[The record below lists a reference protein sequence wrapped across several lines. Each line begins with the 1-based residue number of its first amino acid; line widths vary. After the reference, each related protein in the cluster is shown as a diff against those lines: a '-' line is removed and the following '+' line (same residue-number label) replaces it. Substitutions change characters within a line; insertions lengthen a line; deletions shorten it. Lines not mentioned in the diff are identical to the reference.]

1 MVVLIVDQPVIP
13 MFSDHPEER
22 VEMLT
27 FKDHK
32 KDQAVTQI
40 SVVHQKVQI
49 QGNRITVLQ
58 GIQVIVTQQGLQ
70 VFVDLPKIDLTF
82 NDHPADPAV
91 QIQEVRGDQEI
102 VKEEEIDQYTEQ
114 FMINC

>member
-1 MVVLIVDQPVIP
+1 
-13 MFSDHPEER
+13 MFSDHQEER

-32 KDQAVTQI
+32 KDLAVTQI
-40 SVVHQKVQI
+40 SVVHQIVQT

-58 GIQVIVTQQGLQ
+58 GIQVIVTPQGLQ

-82 NDHPADPAV
+82 NDRPADPAV
-91 QIQEVRGDQEI
+91 QIQGVRGDQEI
-102 VKEEEIDQYTEQ
+102 VKEEEIDQYIE
-114 FMINC
+114 

>member
-1 MVVLIVDQPVIP
+1 

-27 FKDHK
+27 FKNHK

-58 GIQVIVTQQGLQ
+58 GIQVLVTQKGLQ
-70 VFVDLPKIDLTF
+70 VLADLLTIDQQC

-91 QIQEVRGDQEI
+91 KIQEVREDQEI